1 MRKAINK
8 EKISGRLYDISKL
21 SLKKVQNTESEHYGE
36 EYIGGSID
44 IATDDDCLNIVTVYF
59 SFVQATY
66 KSGKAN
72 NSFGVLKNIIENG
85 KTILSDGKD
94 AATMVKV
101 DASLSLNDFYTT
113 RDGKEVLVTAKRNSG
128 SFINIISQLDD
139 EDDRNKFEC
148 DMLINGTR
156 YVEADEEKNIKE
168 DYLIVKGAV
177 FDFRNAILPV
187 EFVVKNKGGIK
198 YFESLDA
205 SSQNLTFTK
214 VWGKI
219 NSETIVNR
227 KEEESAFGEP
237 SVVEFTKTIRE
248 WVITGTSKPDLVY
261 DIDDAE
267 NGITMDEI
275 KEAMSNREI
284 YLANIKKKNDE
295 YQSSKASATSNIADA
310 PASFGGFNF

>member
-1 MRKAINK
+1 M
-8 EKISGRLYDISKL
+8 
-21 SLKKVQNTESEHYGE
+21 T
-36 EYIGGSID
+36 
-44 IATDDDCLNIVTVYF
+44 IVP
-59 SFVQATY
+59 
-66 KSGKAN
+66 
-72 NSFGVLKNIIENG
+72 
-85 KTILSDGKD
+85 
-94 AATMVKV
+94 
-101 DASLSLNDFYTT
+101 SLSSSS
-113 RDGKEVLVTAKRNSG
+113 A
-128 SFINIISQLDD
+128 
-139 EDDRNKFEC
+139 
-148 DMLINGTR
+148 
-156 YVEADEEKNIKE
+156 
-168 DYLIVKGAV
+168 
-177 FDFRNAILPV
+177 
-187 EFVVKNKGGIK
+187 IK